1 MGLNSTEVSY
11 GFSQLGNAFLK
22 GTAAYVPPA
31 GKVVV
36 AVQVVSGNAT
46 FATLTPDTSGYVDA
60 DGTTGANLEGT
71 TAFIGTTKV
80 DANGTN
86 AEVIPNDYLFARGTV
101 LFGRFTAVTLGSSDD
116 AVILHFG
123 PTV

>member
-22 GTAAYVPPA
+22 GTGAYVPPA

-36 AVQVVSGNAT
+36 AVQVISGNAT
-46 FATLTPDTSGYVDA
+46 FATLTPDTSGYV

-80 DANGTN
+80 AANGTN
-86 AEVIPNDYLFARGTV
+86 AEVIPNDYLFVRGTV
-101 LFGRFTAVTLGSSDD
+101 LFGRFTAVTLGDADD

-123 PTV
+123 PAV

>member
-22 GTAAYVPPA
+22 GTGAYTPPA

-36 AVQVVSGNAT
+36 AVQVVSGACT
-46 FATLTPDTSGYVDA
+46 FGLLTPDTSGYVD
-60 DGTTGANLEGT
+60 GTTGAALEGT

-80 DANGTN
+80 AANGAN
-86 AEVIPNDYLFARGTV
+86 AEVIPTDYIFARGTI
-101 LFGRFTAVTLGSSDD
+101 LFGRFTAVTLGDADD

-123 PTV
+123 PAV